1 MRTSQRLRGLKAWVN
16 ETLCE
21 DRMMKAPAPG
31 MDITKIVRQKP
42 VCFLGWQPTRPDQT
56 GRMDADP
63 GNVCP
68 SILVMPNSSK
78 VKDMEE
84 KRFDRYSGVKRPK
97 ELGQELNVSLLF
109 SVYEPGIRLPGFV
122 DSAKSQDGLD
132 MTLIQEGTEEGLLTL
147 MDWMDDCK
155 EALLAAKFIPNTDL
169 FVRDETAVY
178 SLYTDQ
184 SFVVD
189 KRPIFYG
196 FVNVEFGCYAEEG
209 VNPSIEDYLQ

>member
-1 MRTSQRLRGLKAWVN
+1 M
-16 ETLCE
+16 
-21 DRMMKAPAPG
+21 
-31 MDITKIVRQKP
+31 
-42 VCFLGWQPTRPDQT
+42 
-56 GRMDADP
+56 
-63 GNVCP
+63 
-68 SILVMPNSSK
+68 
-78 VKDMEE
+78 
-84 KRFDRYSGVKRPK
+84 
-97 ELGQELNVSLLF
+97 
-109 SVYEPGIRLPGFV
+109 
-122 DSAKSQDGLD
+122 
-132 MTLIQEGTEEGLLTL
+132 